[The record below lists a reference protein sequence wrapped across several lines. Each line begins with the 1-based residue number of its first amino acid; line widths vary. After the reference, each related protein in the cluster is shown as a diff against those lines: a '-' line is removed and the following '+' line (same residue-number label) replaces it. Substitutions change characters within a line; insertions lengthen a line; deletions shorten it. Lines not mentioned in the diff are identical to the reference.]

1 MIRPIINTYS
11 AGGTSCYNKLWQ
23 NKKFGDI
30 SRGRIPLI
38 PSFESAIFNYS
49 KRSLGVGFD

>member
-1 MIRPIINTYS
+1 MIQPIINTYS
-11 AGGTSCYNKLWQ
+11 AGGTSGYNKLWQ

-38 PSFESAIFNYS
+38 LSFESDIFNY
-49 KRSLGVGFD
+49 L